1 MAWKRVISLRDMG
14 AYLVGIAVAVAVLV
28 AYEVRCIAAFNS
40 LMNIHDEADDD
51 DDEAKE
57 FIY

>member
-1 MAWKRVISLRDMG
+1 MACKRIISLRDMG
-14 AYLVGIAVAVAVLV
+14 ADLVGIAVAAAVLV
-28 AYEVRCIAAFNS
+28 VYEVRCIAAFNS
-40 LMNIHDEADDD
+40 LINISAEVADD